1 MGNCQS
7 MFSKDKILIYDRL
20 LQNDPFLNSGFDKE
34 ALNAITKG
42 TYAGIR
48 NNYRKSKLTNRKMVE
63 GFILRCLV
71 CFCRYTQNE
80 TMVSLLAIGAS
91 AAINALAFSGT
102 NYTFSKFS
110 DHGEAERKRHDI
122 ALEDLQRDR
131 DEWNQERLKRLDFIN
146 KRLRDKKE
154 ARNYIGNLDSAML
167 EYYRVFGVQLKP
179 LPPEP
184 QLSDYYNAS
193 DQQKSGELLFVI
205 AGTAISSYI
214 IMKYL

>member
-1 MGNCQS
+1 
-7 MFSKDKILIYDRL
+7 
-20 LQNDPFLNSGFDKE
+20 
-34 ALNAITKG
+34 
-42 TYAGIR
+42 
-48 NNYRKSKLTNRKMVE
+48 MV
-63 GFILRCLV
+63 
-71 CFCRYTQNE
+71 T
-80 TMVSLLAIGAS
+80 LLATGAS

-102 NYTFSKFS
+102 NSIFSKFS

-131 DEWNQERLKRLDFIN
+131 DKWNQERLKILDFIN
-146 KRLRDKKE
+146 ERLRDKKE
-154 ARNYIGNLDSAML
+154 ARDYIGNLDSAIL
-167 EYYRVFGVQLKP
+167 EYYRVFGVKLKP
-179 LPPEP
+179 LPLEP

>member
-1 MGNCQS
+1 M
-7 MFSKDKILIYDRL
+7 
-20 LQNDPFLNSGFDKE
+20 
-34 ALNAITKG
+34 A
-42 TYAGIR
+42 
-48 NNYRKSKLTNRKMVE
+48 
-63 GFILRCLV
+63 
-71 CFCRYTQNE
+71 
-80 TMVSLLAIGAS
+80 SLLAIGAS
-91 AAINALAFSGT
+91 AAINAIAFSGT
-102 NYTFSKFS
+102 NYLFSKFS

-122 ALEDLQRDR
+122 AIEELQKDR
-131 DEWNQERLKRLDFIN
+131 DKWNQERMERLDFVN

-154 ARNYIGNLDSAML
+154 ARDYIQNLDSAML
-167 EYYRVFGVQLKP
+167 EYYRVFGVKLKP